1 MTPQTHKFR
10 RLALLLCTAVLS
22 VIALL
27 VFGISSISAS
37 DYSHA
42 IDTYWDIHDQVLYP
56 TERGR
61 HYIDLF
67 WQHGLEIS
75 AIIFSDAAIQD
86 EAQGIIFLFEPSLRA
101 LVDGH
106 GDEVI
111 ITEEMARRAADF
123 LTILEEHGSAVLRTT
138 IQTERVITP
147 FEPLIGLT
155 FEEARLVLV
164 GPPQY
169 PLPEPLPTCC
179 P

>member
-1 MTPQTHKFR
+1 MTQQTHKFHR
-10 RLALLLCTAVLS
+10 IAYILIPAVLAAM
-22 VIALL
+22 ALP

-42 IDTYWDIHDQVLYP
+42 IATYWDIHDQVLYP

-75 AIIFSDAAIQD
+75 GIIFSDATIQD

-106 GDEVI
+106 GDEVTV
-111 ITEEMARRAADF
+111 TEEMARRAANF
-123 LTILEEHGSAVLRTT
+123 LTILEERGSTELRTA
-138 IQTERVITP
+138 IQAERAVTP

-155 FEEARLVLV
+155 FEEARLLLV
-164 GPPQY
+164 GPPQH
-169 PLPEPLPTCC
+169 PLPEPLPTRC